1 MARKKVIIELSE
13 QDRTSLQERV
23 KSCHLTQLEIAQQL
37 GMSQGAFNRAI
48 NGKGNDGFTP
58 QRYNALVAILDIAN
72 KPARKAQRKTSTTS
86 VQPKENLVHGILKCE
101 DGYEDISNVDEL
113 IQLAHHYEAK
123 IATAPI
129 EVKSNGKPLMRDLLK
144 DLHREMEKADEADVS
159 SFTSFLKEHC
169 ELPLMVYGNGACTSA
184 RYLALLYSMFEGCG
198 YSLTT
203 YEANAYSDAALAK
216 AKHVLV
222 TSSGSG
228 VDAPFLAEKLLQL
241 CPQNTALLTR
251 SNSRKTRFNKP
262 IVNKTKRLFEE
273 QGLVDNIF
281 SFDNG
286 EISNGFIAIRS
297 MFFDLSVIYRAFF
310 GGTVA
315 DKIHINPILKENFI
329 YRLNDESVSSEYTLP
344 SLTQIKNV
352 VVLHGNYAK
361 PIAYDLES
369 KLVEGGVASVSVS
382 DYRNF
387 CHGRFIFLSNHVENE
402 KNPIIKSD
410 TVLVLLVTPREKH
423 IVSDLLN
430 NVVPPQFPIAL
441 IETDHEDALSTID
454 LLVKENAFACV
465 FGEVHGFN
473 LNSPLNYAS
482 IDKEYPRPSDAYM
495 KDFKQYGCHR
505 ASWDGNDVESVT
517 HKP

>member
-37 GMSQGAFNRAI
+37 GMSQGAFNRAL

-58 QRYNALVAILDIAN
+58 QRYNALVAILDKAS
-72 KPARKAQRKTSTTS
+72 KFKRKAQRKTSTTS
-86 VQPKENLVHGILKCE
+86 VLHTSTLVHGILKCE
-101 DGYEDISNVDEL
+101 DSYEDISSVDEL
-113 IQLAHHYEAK
+113 IQLARCYEAK

-144 DLHREMEKADEADVS
+144 DLHTEMEKADEADVS
-159 SFTSFLKEHC
+159 TFTSFLKEHC

-203 YEANAYSDAALAK
+203 YEANAYSDAALAR

-228 VDAPFLAEKLLQL
+228 VDAPFLAERLLQL

-251 SNSRKTRFNKP
+251 SNFRKTRFNKP
-262 IVNKTKRLFEE
+262 IVNKIKRMFEE
-273 QGLVDNIF
+273 QGLEDNVF
-281 SFDNG
+281 SFDEG
-286 EISNGFIAIRS
+286 ESSNGFIAIRS
-297 MFFDLSVIYRAFF
+297 TFFDLSVIYRAFF

-430 NVVPPQFPIAL
+430 NIVPPQFPIAL